1 MYYLLNNS
9 MKELNDDYLKKDG
22 DILVSL
28 VTTEEC
34 EHMHSQLPFYS
45 ILERNM
51 RHHNIQSCK
60 ADLLKDC
67 IIGTLRVPDHKFLQ
81 ENSLS
86 LTFYLSKDLLIL
98 VDDARHIATLQKL
111 LREGE
116 LLSTR
121 NIGEFFCLFI
131 GQMIR
136 DDSLFLQETE
146 QNMSDLEEQISH
158 TDQKNFRSRL
168 IHTRRDLL
176 LLHSYYQQLLDL
188 CENMEENSNHFFS
201 EEECQTFGIYSARIE
216 RLYNHTQMLREY
228 ALQIREMYQTEV
240 DIRQNHTMQ
249 ILTVVTTIFF
259 PLSLIT
265 GWYGMNFKNMPE
277 LNTPNGYFILIAICV
292 MIVIIEIW
300 IFWKNKWFQ

>member
-86 LTFYLSKDLLIL
+86 LTFYLSKD
-98 VDDARHIATLQKL
+98 
-111 LREGE
+111 
-116 LLSTR
+116 
-121 NIGEFFCLFI
+121 
-131 GQMIR
+131 
-136 DDSLFLQETE
+136 
-146 QNMSDLEEQISH
+146 
-158 TDQKNFRSRL
+158 
-168 IHTRRDLL
+168 
-176 LLHSYYQQLLDL
+176 
-188 CENMEENSNHFFS
+188 
-201 EEECQTFGIYSARIE
+201 
-216 RLYNHTQMLREY
+216 
-228 ALQIREMYQTEV
+228 
-240 DIRQNHTMQ
+240 
-249 ILTVVTTIFF
+249 
-259 PLSLIT
+259 PLSRSCCGRENCSPHEISA
-265 GWYGMNFKNMPE
+265 NFSACLSDK
-277 LNTPNGYFILIAICV
+277 
-292 MIVIIEIW
+292 
-300 IFWKNKWFQ
+300 

>member
-1 MYYLLNNS
+1 MYYLLNSS

-98 VDDARHIATLQKL
+98 VDDARHIRSPEAAAGGRTALHTKYRRIFL
-111 LREGE
+111 PVYR
-116 LLSTR
+116 T
-121 NIGEFFCLFI
+121 
-131 GQMIR
+131 
-136 DDSLFLQETE
+136 DDPG
-146 QNMSDLEEQISH
+146 
-158 TDQKNFRSRL
+158 R
-168 IHTRRDLL
+168 
-176 LLHSYYQQLLDL
+176 
-188 CENMEENSNHFFS
+188 FS
-201 EEECQTFGIYSARIE
+201 FSAGNRTKYE
-216 RLYNHTQMLREY
+216 
-228 ALQIREMYQTEV
+228 
-240 DIRQNHTMQ
+240 
-249 ILTVVTTIFF
+249 
-259 PLSLIT
+259 
-265 GWYGMNFKNMPE
+265 
-277 LNTPNGYFILIAICV
+277 
-292 MIVIIEIW
+292 
-300 IFWKNKWFQ
+300 